1 MQQQPLFEGDPTQFG
16 LVGDSPQLQGVLR
29 TIEKLKTNES
39 PVLIVGESGVGKE
52 LLARALHAAS
62 PLRDKKFLPVDSS
75 SLVGS
80 LMESELFGYVKGAFT
95 GAVENKIGLVRAA
108 EGGTLFLDEI
118 GELTTE
124 VQAKLLR
131 LLQENEIRPIGGTQP
146 IKVHVRILAAT
157 NRDLPAGIAAGTF
170 RQDLYYRLNVISIRI
185 PPLRERKS
193 DIPPL
198 VEHFLKKYAV
208 HEVSLSDEVLGRLMK
223 HPWPGN
229 VREIENAIR
238 SMVALRSNPVIEL
251 NDLPTKL
258 RRSIDPYQEVDLGL
272 ASEIIP
278 LAEIE
283 RRHILRAIE
292 HTRGDVQ
299 TAALLLGI
307 GKTTLYRKLKDYR
320 GKTRGTREA
329 RGADLREV
337 SA

>member
-52 LLARALHAAS
+52 LVARALHAAS
-62 PLRDKKFLPVDSS
+62 PLRNKKFLPVDAS

-80 LMESELFGYVKGAFT
+80 LMASELFGYVKGAFT

-131 LLQENEIRPIGGTQP
+131 LLQENEIRPIGATQP
-146 IKVHVRILAAT
+146 IKVNVRILAAT
-157 NRDLPAGIAAGTF
+157 NRDLPAAVAEGTF
-170 RQDLYYRLNVISIRI
+170 RQDLYYRLNVIPIRI

-193 DIPPL
+193 DVPLL
-198 VEHFLKKYAV
+198 VEHFLKKHAV
-208 HEVSLSDEVLGRLMK
+208 HQVSLSDDVLGRLMK

-229 VREIENAIR
+229 VRELENVIR
-238 SMVALRSNPVIEL
+238 SLVALKSNPVIEL
-251 NDLPTKL
+251 NDLPTNL

-278 LAEIE
+278 LAEVE

-307 GKTTLYRKLKDYR
+307 GRTTLYRKLKAYR
-320 GKTRGTREA
+320 GKTRETRDA
-329 RGADLREV
+329 RGPDQWEV

>member
-1 MQQQPLFEGDPTQFG
+1 MRQQPLFEGDPTQFG

-52 LLARALHAAS
+52 LVARALHAVS
-62 PLRDKKFLPVDSS
+62 PLRDKKFLPVDAS

-80 LMESELFGYVKGAFT
+80 LMASELFGYVKGAFT
-95 GAVENKIGLVRAA
+95 GAVENKIGLVRTA

-131 LLQENEIRPIGGTQP
+131 LLQENEIRPVGATQP
-146 IKVHVRILAAT
+146 IKVNVRILAAT
-157 NRDLPAGIAAGTF
+157 NRDLPAAVAEGTF
-170 RQDLYYRLNVISIRI
+170 RQDLYYRLNVIPIRI

-193 DIPPL
+193 DVPLL

-208 HEVSLSDEVLGRLMK
+208 HQVSLSDDVLGRLMK

-229 VREIENAIR
+229 VRELENVIR
-238 SMVALRSNPVIEL
+238 SMVALKSNPVIEL
-251 NDLPTKL
+251 NDLPTNL

-278 LAEIE
+278 LAEVE

-307 GKTTLYRKLKDYR
+307 GRTTLYRKLKAYR
-320 GKTRGTREA
+320 GKTRETRDA
-329 RGADLREV
+329 RGPDQWEV

>member
-1 MQQQPLFEGDPTQFG
+1 MQQQPLFEGDPSQFG

-62 PLRDKKFLPVDSS
+62 PLRDKKFLPVDAS

-95 GAVENKIGLVRAA
+95 GAVENKIGLVRAV

-157 NRDLPAGIAAGTF
+157 NRDLPAAVAEGTF

-193 DIPPL
+193 DIPLL

-320 GKTRGTREA
+320 GKTRETREA
-329 RGADLREV
+329 RGADQWKV

>member
-52 LLARALHAAS
+52 LVARALHAVS
-62 PLRDKKFLPVDSS
+62 PLRHQKFLPVDSS
-75 SLVGS
+75 SLGGS
-80 LMESELFGYVKGAFT
+80 LMGSELFGYVKGAFT

-131 LLQENEIRPIGGTQP
+131 LLQENEIRPIGAMQP
-146 IKVHVRILAAT
+146 IKVHVRILAVT
-157 NRDLPAGIAAGTF
+157 NRDLPAAVAEGTF
-170 RQDLYYRLNVISIRI
+170 RQDLYYRLNVIPIRI

-193 DIPPL
+193 DVPLL
-198 VEHFLKKYAV
+198 VEHFLKKHAV
-208 HEVSLSDEVLGRLMK
+208 HQVSLSDDVLGRLMK

-229 VREIENAIR
+229 VRELENVIR
-238 SMVALRSNPVIEL
+238 SLVALKSNPVIEL
-251 NDLPTKL
+251 NDLPTNL

-278 LAEIE
+278 LAEVE

-307 GKTTLYRKLKDYR
+307 GRTTLYRKLKAYR
-320 GKTRGTREA
+320 GKTRETRDA
-329 RGADLREV
+329 RGPDQWEV